1 MKILRAIPK
10 SKIPP
15 MTPGNGHDKN
25 TRIYDAIAK
34 RAKSLSA
41 KSVLPIECES
51 IDECFNLQH
60 ALRIRGCSSV
70 RRRTTVYTSD
80 ANE

>member
-1 MKILRAIPK
+1 MKILRAISK

-25 TRIYDAIAK
+25 TRTYDAIAK
-34 RAKSLSA
+34 RARSLSD

-70 RRRTTVYTSD
+70 RRRTTIY
-80 ANE
+80 ARGINK